1 MNNAPDSQE
10 ESRTEPPVL
19 ESAEGMPGTS
29 AADGSAIPPAAAH
42 FREAADCVQRGDAD
56 AARRAARQALQIL
69 ERER

>member
-1 MNNAPDSQE
+1 MSEQE
-10 ESRTEPPVL
+10 PFRLDEHGQL